1 MNKIEEIFDT
11 MSYGPAP
18 EQSDYVEKWLEEHHD
33 GFELFIGGQWTA
45 STGESPAIISHN
57 PATGEKLA
65 GIAAAGK
72 EDVDRA
78 VAAATAAFPKWS
90 KTPGHER
97 AKYLYA
103 LARSVQKNS
112 RFLAVLE
119 TLDNGKP
126 IRETRDIDIPLV
138 ARHFYHHAGWAQLME
153 SEFPEQQALGVVGQI
168 IPWNFPLLM
177 MAWKIAPAIAAGN
190 CVVIKPAE
198 YTSLSALYFAQL
210 CAEIELPPGVINIVT
225 GAGETGEHIVNHPR
239 VSKIAFTG
247 STPVGKR
254 IRQITAGSGKK
265 LTLELGGK
273 SPFIVFEDA
282 DIDSA
287 VEGLVDAIWFNQG
300 QVCCAGSRLLVH
312 EGIAD
317 KLISKVKARLENF
330 RIGNPLDKTIDMGA
344 IVDPIQL
351 DRIDALVSVGV
362 SEGATKWQPANVEY
376 PKEGC
381 FYPPTLLTD
390 VDSSNTVAQEEIF
403 GPVLTTMT
411 FRTLNEAVALAN
423 NIRFGLAASIWSEN
437 INRAL
442 EISSQIKAGVVWVNC
457 TNQFD
462 AACGFGGYRESGFG
476 REGGKEG
483 MYEYLTEIPHH
494 PKNDVSV
501 IQTPLPVENEASSKT
516 AIGIDQT
523 AKHYI
528 GGKQVRADNGLSNL
542 LVDHKAHPIGRVAD
556 GSRKDIR
563 DAVEA
568 AAKSTGWSSA
578 TAHTRAQI
586 LFYLA
591 ENLGRRESEFQQ
603 SLVSLTGATK
613 KAAKAEFNATLS
625 RLFSYAAWADKFD
638 GAVHTPPQKNVA
650 LAVNEPLGVVGI
662 ACPDIFPLL
671 SFVSLVAPA
680 IAMGNRT
687 VVVPSQRYPLLATDF
702 YQILETSDV
711 PGGVVNIVTGQRDTL
726 TKVLAEHH
734 QVDGLWYHG
743 TVEGSERVEHASAS
757 NLKRT
762 WVNNGKAID
771 WMSTA
776 HGEGRQFLRQSCQVK
791 NIWLPYGDE
800 SAGPKAGY

>member
-1 MNKIEEIFDT
+1 MTKIEEIFDS
-11 MSYGPAP
+11 MSYGPAL
-18 EQSDYVEKWLEEHHD
+18 EQSDYVENWLQEHSK
-33 GFELFIGGQWTA
+33 GFKLFIDGRWTPA
-45 STGESPAIISHN
+45 SADSDAIVSRN

-65 GIAAAGK
+65 TIASAGK
-72 EDVDRA
+72 EDIDRA
-78 VAAATAAFPKWS
+78 VAAAAAAFPKWS

-103 LARSVQKNS
+103 IARSVQKNS

-126 IRETRDIDIPLV
+126 IRETRDIDVPLV
-138 ARHFYHHAGWAQLME
+138 ARHFYHHAGWAQLMD
-153 SEFPEQQALGVVGQI
+153 SELPGQQALGVVGQI

-177 MAWKIAPAIAAGN
+177 MSWKIAPAIAAGN

-210 CAEIELPPGVINIVT
+210 CAEINLPPGVINIVT
-225 GAGETGEHIVNHPR
+225 GAGATGEHIVKHPGI
-239 VSKIAFTG
+239 SKIAFTG

-317 KLISKVKARLENF
+317 KLITKVKARLENF
-330 RIGNPLDKTIDMGA
+330 RIGNPLDKTVDMGA
-344 IVDPIQL
+344 IVDPIQ
-351 DRIDALVSVGV
+351 RERVEALVSVGV
-362 SEGATKWQPANVEY
+362 AEGATKWQPSSVEY
-376 PKEGC
+376 PQEGC

-390 VDSSNTVAQEEIF
+390 VDTSNTVAREEIF
-403 GPVLTTMT
+403 GPVLTAMT

-442 EISSQIKAGVVWVNC
+442 EVSSQIKAGVVWVNC

-483 MYEYLTEIPHH
+483 MYEYLKQVSPE
-494 PKNDVSV
+494 PKNAVNV
-501 IQTPLPVENEASSKT
+501 IETPAAVGDSSRSSS

-528 GGKQVRADNGLSNL
+528 GGKQVRADNGLSIVV
-542 LVDHKAHPIGRVAD
+542 VDHKAHTVGRVAD

-568 AAKSTGWSSA
+568 AAKSGAWSSA

-591 ENLGRRESEFQQ
+591 ENLGRRENEFQQ
-603 SLVSLTGATK
+603 QLVSLTGATK
-613 KAAKAEFNATLS
+613 KAAKAEVNATLS

-638 GAVHTPPQKNVA
+638 GAVHTPPQQNVA
-650 LAVNEPLGVVGI
+650 LAVNEPIGVVGI
-662 ACPDIFPLL
+662 VCPDIFPLL

-702 YQILETSDV
+702 YQLLDTSDV
-711 PGGVVNIVTGQRDTL
+711 PGGVVNIVTGQRDSL
-726 TKVLAEHH
+726 TEVMADHH
-734 QVDGLWYHG
+734 QVDALWYHG
-743 TVEGSERVEHASAS
+743 TDKGSEMVEQASAC
-757 NLKRT
+757 NVKRT
-762 WVNNGKAID
+762 WVNNGKATD
-771 WMSTA
+771 WLSNQ
-776 HGEGRQFLRQSCQVK
+776 HGEGRQFLRHSCQVK

-800 SAGPKAGY
+800 SAGPKAAY